1 MSGSRLKSFEEI
13 QVGDTASLERQIT
26 QADVNRFVELT
37 GDDNRLHV
45 DRAYAET
52 TPFKDIVVHGMLGAS
67 FLSTL
72 IGTRLPGE
80 GAVWVSQSFDFL
92 HPVRIDDTLTV
103 TCTVRAKHER
113 DRLLDLDARIE
124 NQWKKAVL
132 TGKGTVR
139 VLPAAEAAPDGP
151 AADRPKVAIV
161 VGGGGG
167 IGRAICRR
175 LAADGHAVVVAY
187 RSQAARAD
195 ALVTE
200 LQSSGGK
207 ALGLKVD
214 LTDERSVS
222 ELVSETSRTFGGVG
236 VVVHSASPP
245 IHPTA
250 FDDLEWSEVSA
261 HLEAEVHG
269 AFLLAKEAVPAMKA
283 QGYGRIVAITS
294 QVLDGA
300 PTPKWTAYTV
310 GKAALAAFARSLA
323 VELGPAGITVNCVSP
338 GMTETA
344 LIGDIPEKMRLV
356 LARQVP
362 LRRLATPEDVAAAVG
377 FLVSPEADYIT
388 GETIRVNGGQITL

>member
-1 MSGSRLKSFEEI
+1 MSASKLKSFEEI
-13 QVGDTASLERQIT
+13 QVGDTASLVRQIT
-26 QADVNRFVELT
+26 QADVHRFVELT

-103 TCTVRAKHER
+103 TCTVRAKHDR
-113 DRLLDLDARIE
+113 DRLLDLDAQIE
-124 NQWKKAVL
+124 NQWKKVVL
-132 TGKGTVR
+132 SGKGTVR
-139 VLPAAEAAPDGP
+139 VLPAAEAPKEPAPE
-151 AADRPKVAIV
+151 RPLVAVV
-161 VGGGGG
+161 VGGAGG
-167 IGRAICRR
+167 IGRAVCRR
-175 LAADGHAVVVAY
+175 LVSDDYAVVVAY
-187 RSQAARAD
+187 HSQEARASEVV
-195 ALVTE
+195 AE
-200 LQSSGGK
+200 IESAGGK

-214 LTDERSVS
+214 IGNADSVDAM
-222 ELVSETSRTFGGVG
+222 VAQAIRQFGGLG

-245 IHPTA
+245 IHPTSFA
-250 FDDLEWSEVSA
+250 ELEWTEIAA

-269 AFLLAKEAVPAMKA
+269 AFLLAKASVPAMKA
-283 QGYGRIVAITS
+283 QGYGRFVAITS

-323 VELGPAGITVNCVSP
+323 VELGPTGITVNCVSP

-344 LIGDIPEKMRLV
+344 LIGDIPEKIRLM
-356 LARQVP
+356 LARQIPV
-362 LRRLATPEDVAAAVG
+362 RRLATPEDVAAAVA

>member
-1 MSGSRLKSFEEI
+1 MTRSKLKSFEEI
-13 QVGDTASLERQIT
+13 QVGDTASLVRQIGL
-26 QADVNRFVELT
+26 ADVQRFVELT

-103 TCTVRAKHER
+103 TCTVRAKHDR
-113 DRLLDLDARIE
+113 DRLLELDARIE
-124 NQWKKAVL
+124 NQWKKVVL
-132 TGKGTVR
+132 SGKGTVR
-139 VLPAAEAAPDGP
+139 VLTSVAPAEEPAPE
-151 AADRPKVAIV
+151 RPRVAIV
-161 VGGGGG
+161 VGGAGG
-167 IGRAICRR
+167 IGRAVCRR
-175 LAADGHAVVVAY
+175 LATDGYSVVVAY
-187 RSQAARAD
+187 RTQEARAEE
-195 ALVTE
+195 LVAE
-200 LQSSGGK
+200 IQSSGTK

-214 LTDERSVS
+214 VTDQHAVET
-222 ELVSETSRTFGGVG
+222 LVSETTRQFGGLG
-236 VVVHSASPP
+236 VLVHSASPP
-245 IHPTA
+245 IHPTG
-250 FDDLEWSEVSA
+250 FDDLEWSEMTA

-269 AFLLAKEAVPAMKA
+269 AFLLAKACVPTMRD

-323 VELGPAGITVNCVSP
+323 VELGPTGITVNCVSP

-344 LIGDIPEKMRLV
+344 LIGDIPEKMRLM

-362 LRRLATPEDVAAAVG
+362 LRRLATPEDIAAAVG

>member
-1 MSGSRLKSFEEI
+1 MTRPRLRSFEEI
-13 QVGDTASLERQIT
+13 QVGDSASLVRQISL
-26 QADVNRFVELT
+26 ADVTRFVELT

-80 GAVWVSQSFDFL
+80 GAVWVSQTFEFL

-103 TCTVRAKHER
+103 TCTVRAKHDR
-113 DRLLDLDARIE
+113 DRLLELDARIE
-124 NQWKKAVL
+124 NQWRKVVL
-132 TGKGTVR
+132 SGKGTVR
-139 VLPAAEAAPDGP
+139 VLASAEPPREPAGE
-151 AADRPKVAIV
+151 RPRVAV
-161 VGGGGG
+161 VIGGAGG
-167 IGRAICRR
+167 IGRAVCRR
-175 LAADGHAVVVAY
+175 LAKDGFAVGVAY
-187 RSQAARAD
+187 RSQEARAGE
-195 ALVTE
+195 LVAE
-200 LQSSGGK
+200 IESSGGK

-214 LTDERSVS
+214 LGDGEAIETMVS
-222 ELVSETSRTFGGVG
+222 DVIARFGGLG
-236 VVVHSASPP
+236 VVVHAASPP
-245 IHPTA
+245 IHPTTFA
-250 FDDLEWSEVSA
+250 ELEWSEVAA
-261 HLEAEVHG
+261 HLEADIHG
-269 AFLLAKEAVPAMKA
+269 TFLLAKACVPTMKA

-344 LIGDIPEKMRLV
+344 LIGDIPEKARLM

-362 LRRLATPEDVAAAVG
+362 LRRLATPDDVAAAVG
-377 FLVSPEADYIT
+377 YLVSPEADYIT

>member
-1 MSGSRLKSFEEI
+1 MSGSRLKSFDEI
-13 QVGDTASLERQIT
+13 QVGDEASLIRQIS

-52 TPFKDIVVHGMLGAS
+52 TPFKDVVVHGMLGAS

-80 GAVWVSQSFDFL
+80 GAVWVSQSFEFL

-103 TCTVRAKHER
+103 TCTVRAKHDR

-124 NQWKKAVL
+124 NQWKKVVL
-132 TGKGTVR
+132 SGKGTVR
-139 VLPAAEAAPDGP
+139 VLESTSPEPAPTTE
-151 AADRPKVAIV
+151 RPMVAIV
-161 VGGGGG
+161 AGGAGG
-167 IGRAICRR
+167 IGRAISRR
-175 LAADGHAVVVAY
+175 LAADGYAVAIGY
-187 RSQAARAD
+187 RRDRERAD
-195 ALVTE
+195 ETVAE
-200 LQSSGGK
+200 IGSAGGK
-207 ALGLKVD
+207 AVAIEADVTDGAGVD
-214 LTDERSVS
+214 S
-222 ELVSETSRTFGGVG
+222 LVAGTILSFGGLG
-236 VVVHSASPP
+236 VVVHAASPP
-245 IHPTA
+245 IHPMSFA
-250 FDDLEWSEVSA
+250 DLEWSEVAS
-261 HLEAEVHG
+261 HLEADVHG
-269 AFLLAKEAVPAMKA
+269 AFLLAKAAVPAMTA

-300 PTPKWTAYTV
+300 PTPNWTAYAI

-338 GMTETA
+338 GMTETSMV
-344 LIGDIPEKMRLV
+344 GDIPEKMRLV

-362 LRRLATPEDVAAAVG
+362 VRRLAVPEDVAGAVAY
-377 FLVSPEADYIT
+377 LVSPAADYVT

>member
-1 MSGSRLKSFEEI
+1 MTGSSLKPFEDI
-13 QVGDTASLERQIT
+13 QVGDTASLVRQIT
-26 QADVNRFVELT
+26 SADVDRFVELT

-80 GAVWVSQSFDFL
+80 GAVWVSQTFEFL
-92 HPVRIDDTLTV
+92 HPVRVDDTLTV
-103 TCTVRAKHER
+103 MCTVRAKHDR
-113 DRLLDLDARIE
+113 DRMLELDARIE
-124 NQWKKAVL
+124 NQWKKVVL
-132 TGKGTVR
+132 SGKGTVR
-139 VLPAAEAAPDGP
+139 VLTSAAVPSGP
-151 AADRPKVAIV
+151 APERPRVAIV
-161 VGGGGG
+161 VGGAGG
-167 IGRAICRR
+167 IGRAVCRR
-175 LAADGHAVVVAY
+175 LATDGYAVVVAY
-187 RSQAARAD
+187 RSQEARANE
-195 ALVTE
+195 LVAE
-200 LQSSGGK
+200 IQDSGAK
-207 ALGLKVD
+207 ALSLRVD
-214 LTDERSVS
+214 ITDGAAVETMVS
-222 ELVSETSRTFGGVG
+222 AAIRNFGGLG

-245 IHPTA
+245 IHPTSFA
-250 FDDLEWSEVSA
+250 ELDWSEVASQ
-261 HLEAEVHG
+261 LEAEVHG
-269 AFLLAKEAVPAMKA
+269 AFLLAKACVPAMKA
-283 QGYGRIVAITS
+283 QGFGRIVAITS

-323 VELGPAGITVNCVSP
+323 VELGPTGITVNCVSP
-338 GMTETA
+338 GMTETS

-362 LRRLATPEDVAAAVG
+362 VRRLATPEDVAAAVG